1 MKIIKILKREEEVDQ
16 KSYILWTWPGPI
28 LLAFLLFLGTEQGDR
43 FMGKYL
49 MDMSGALLAGA
60 FLFFLLMLIFV
71 IFLSGRRFVMFQQSG
86 YLALLMLLIPAYFI
100 IWIYLAFRKDL
111 YYLKESRE
119 K

>member
-16 KSYILWTWPGPI
+16 ISYILWTWPGPI
-28 LLAFLLFLGTEQGDR
+28 LTAFLIFLDTEQGDR

-49 MDMSGALLAGA
+49 MDMSGALFAGA
-60 FLFFLLMLIFV
+60 VLVYILNLIFV
-71 IFLSGRRFVMFQQSG
+71 IFLSGRRFVLFQQSG